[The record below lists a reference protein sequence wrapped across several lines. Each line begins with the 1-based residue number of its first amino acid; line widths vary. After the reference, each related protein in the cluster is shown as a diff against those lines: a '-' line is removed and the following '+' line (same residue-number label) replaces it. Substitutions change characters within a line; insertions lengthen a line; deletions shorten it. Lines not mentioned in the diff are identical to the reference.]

1 MFCISSNYEATLNLR
16 AFKCLYLSH
25 FESKEQNNKNINT
38 QLGTFFLYEWKFSY
52 VLFFLFVA
60 EMYGRNIRPII
71 KLLQLQCR
79 LLEDQQLIT
88 LL

>member
-38 QLGTFFLYEWKFSY
+38 QLGTFFLYE
-52 VLFFLFVA
+52 
-60 EMYGRNIRPII
+60 
-71 KLLQLQCR
+71 
-79 LLEDQQLIT
+79 
-88 LL
+88 

>member
-1 MFCISSNYEATLNLR
+1 MVSRI
-16 AFKCLYLSH
+16 
-25 FESKEQNNKNINT
+25 NIEY
-38 QLGTFFLYEWKFSY
+38 TF
-52 VLFFLFVA
+52 FFLFVVF
-60 EMYGRNIRPII
+60 MYGRNIRPII

>member
-1 MFCISSNYEATLNLR
+1 MFVFTLHH
-16 AFKCLYLSH
+16 FK
-25 FESKEQNNKNINT
+25 QKNIRKNT
-38 QLGTFFLYEWKFSY
+38 QPGMVSRIIIEYTFC
-52 VLFFLFVA
+52 FLFV
-60 EMYGRNIRPII
+60 MYGRNIRPII